1 MRDRISIQPRGDVR
15 RQEGEVMENFHYW
28 AAFLATG
35 LGVAIFA
42 FTGVQ
47 LARSFWAQY
56 QRDYLQGA
64 ATTLDA
70 MYINMPAQNV
80 LYLGVLCG
88 LLMAGVVGYASGTI
102 FLGVPFFIAGMFL
115 PRFALT
121 YLKNKRDEL
130 FIVQLVD
137 ALMNMSNSLRAGF
150 SLPQALE
157 LIHREMPNPMSQEM
171 RLVCQE
177 MRLGV
182 PVEEALQNLHKRM
195 PSDDMDLVVT
205 AISIVRDV
213 GGNLTEIFDNIATLI
228 RERQRIEGKIRGL
241 TAQGK
246 LQALVMCLLPVVVSG
261 GVYFV
266 APDMFDLLFKT
277 WQGWIALSGVL
288 LIMTV
293 AVLIIRKIIRIDI

>member
-1 MRDRISIQPRGDVR
+1 
-15 RQEGEVMENFHYW
+15 MENFHYW
-28 AAFLATG
+28 AAILATG
-35 LGVAIFA
+35 VGVMVFA
-42 FTGVQ
+42 FTGLQ
-47 LARSFWAQY
+47 LARTIWQQY
-56 QRDYLQGA
+56 QQSYLEGA

-70 MYINMPAQNV
+70 MYINMPAQNI

-88 LLMAGVVGYASGTI
+88 LVLAGVTAYLSGNLAVGI
-102 FLGVPFFIAGMFL
+102 PFLVVGLVL
-115 PRFALT
+115 PRFALQ
-121 YLKNKRDEL
+121 YLKKKRDEI
-130 FIVQLVD
+130 FIIQLVD

-171 RLVCQE
+171 KLVCQE

-182 PVEEALQNLHKRM
+182 PVEEALTNLYKRM

-213 GGNLTEIFDNIATLI
+213 GGNLTEVFDNISTLI
-228 RERQRIEGKIRGL
+228 RERQRIEGKIRAL

-246 LQALVMCLLPVVVSG
+246 LQATVMCLLPVVISV

-266 APDMFDLLFKT
+266 SPSMFNMLFHT
-277 WQGWIALSGVL
+277 WQGWIAIMGVL
-288 LIMTV
+288 LLMTV
-293 AVLIIRKIIRIDI
+293 AILIIRKIIKIDV

>member
-1 MRDRISIQPRGDVR
+1 
-15 RQEGEVMENFHYW
+15 MENTHYW
-28 AAFLATG
+28 IAVISA
-35 LGVAIFA
+35 GVGMAVFI

-47 LARSFWAQY
+47 MTRRFWAQY
-56 QRDYLQGA
+56 QQSYLEGA

-70 MYINMPAQNV
+70 MYINMPAQNI
-80 LYLGVLCG
+80 LYLGVMCG
-88 LLMAGVVGYASGTI
+88 LLLYGGISYVAGSLLAGIPFLLVGVV
-102 FLGVPFFIAGMFL
+102 L
-115 PRFALT
+115 PRIALA
-121 YLKNKRDEL
+121 YLKKKRDEL
-130 FIVQLVD
+130 FIIQLVD

-157 LIHREMPNPMSQEM
+157 MIHREMPNPMSQEM

-182 PVEEALQNLHKRM
+182 PVEDALTSLYKRM

-228 RERQRIEGKIRGL
+228 RERQRIEGKIRTL

-246 LQALVMCLLPVVVSG
+246 LQAIVMCLLPVLVSA

-266 APDMFDLLFKT
+266 APDMFQVLFHTLK
-277 WQGWIALSGVL
+277 GWIVLFGVML
-288 LIMTV
+288 LMAV
-293 AVLIIRKIIRIDI
+293 AILIIRKIIRIDV